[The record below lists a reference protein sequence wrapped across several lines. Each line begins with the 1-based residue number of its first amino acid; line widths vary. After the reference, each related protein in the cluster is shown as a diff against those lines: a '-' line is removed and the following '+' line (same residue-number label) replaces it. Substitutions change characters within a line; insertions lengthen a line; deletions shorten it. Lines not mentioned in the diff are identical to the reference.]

1 MDILKVGN
9 SLGAGGFGVYENG
22 KVRQIGTARSYKAEV
37 VKDDI
42 ETAAVKVTH
51 LGSRACRGTVA
62 ATYTIK
68 AGERMSRVQ
77 VEGGCALP
85 YATGLI
91 IHPNTSSIVSD
102 GTGEWQYKARYGAQ
116 SLVPDNLGL
125 AIFYKASDVEEVS
138 TDEDDDYVVF
148 KPRTA
153 PDYYTAAAWAQEP
166 GGITTETQFRSWL
179 EQTRI
184 TLNAGAR

>member
-1 MDILKVGN
+1 MPSI
-9 SLGAGGFGVYENG
+9 FENG

-37 VKDDI
+37 VQDDT

-51 LGSRACRGTVA
+51 VGSRACRGTVA

-91 IHPNTSSIVSD
+91 IHPNTRSIVSD

-116 SLVPDNLGL
+116 SQ
-125 AIFYKASDVEEVS
+125 VS

-179 EQTRI
+179 EETRI